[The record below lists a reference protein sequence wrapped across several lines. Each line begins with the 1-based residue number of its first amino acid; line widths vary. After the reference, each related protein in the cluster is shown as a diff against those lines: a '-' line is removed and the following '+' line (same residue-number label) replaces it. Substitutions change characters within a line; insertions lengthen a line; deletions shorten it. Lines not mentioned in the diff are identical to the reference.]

1 LNFEGLTEFSQEQLS
16 LIEKYDRL
24 RQNNLLDHLQTK
36 VEENE
41 NSLEKAIHAV
51 YAEAEN
57 TPEAEEKNAPKK
69 PRRKTPRK
77 LAGNTSEGGGKY
89 TLKSLMEEIGK
100 TIERPVKLSQM
111 EEILEIAGL
120 GVEEEYGEEARKAID
135 GVLPRYLARKLSR
148 KEAGSADGDI
158 GAVIDGGVSG
168 EVEGLTEKIAS
179 TVASTREELEET
191 FQRQIPLQML
201 AQLAALAKDGTL
213 ARKIETARQEIA
225 ERKRI
230 EGGTT
235 IDVTLGGGENK
246 QLKSAEVKDGNDEGK
261 GG

>member
-1 LNFEGLTEFSQEQLS
+1 
-16 LIEKYDRL
+16 
-24 RQNNLLDHLQTK
+24 
-36 VEENE
+36 
-41 NSLEKAIHAV
+41 
-51 YAEAEN
+51 
-57 TPEAEEKNAPKK
+57 
-69 PRRKTPRK
+69 
-77 LAGNTSEGGGKY
+77 
-89 TLKSLMEEIGK
+89 MEEIGK